1 MIWNIIDRRERLCG
15 FKCSLSLGL
24 VIALVGGLA
33 ACEKYDPIEGD
44 PERALLVEAD
54 ILYDGK
60 PLRLAMRTDCQVP
73 KAYMSSVPIQ
83 AYPDVVA
90 ASLPDGSVIAFS
102 GMTYICRAAR
112 MEAGRQIQALP
123 GGRRA
128 TDTDTILKGARA
140 LPPLTATWFSA
151 KVRPE
156 IFDEYLT
163 PTPTAG
169 RYRPVAFRYRQVTPS
184 IEEPTPQRVL
194 EETLPA
200 WRAMGPNERR
210 GARYC
215 GGKVESFPLTGFAS
229 KAGLL
234 SAGRGFAAYSYDNN
248 PHGRRFFPDIGPEG
262 SFEETGG
269 IERPGATAAAV
280 QLQERRARRERLKTF
295 VRGPNGW
302 SAESIQVIRNYRFGF
317 GESPPR
323 NVEIDGVTVP
333 VGRLFVVLQEKN
345 FVAGIGFGCLR
356 WPI

>member
-1 MIWNIIDRRERLCG
+1 MNGLGR
-15 FKCSLSLGL
+15 SLSLSL
-24 VIALVGGLA
+24 VVLLVGGLA
-33 ACEKYDPIEGD
+33 ACEKYDPIESD

-73 KAYMSSVPIQ
+73 KAYMSSIPIQ
-83 AYPDVVA
+83 AYPGVVA

-102 GMTYICRAAR
+102 GMTYICREAR

-123 GGRRA
+123 EVRRA
-128 TDTDTILKGARA
+128 TDADTVLKGARA

-151 KVRPE
+151 RIRPE

-163 PTPTAG
+163 PTPTVG

-184 IEEPTPQRVL
+184 IDEPTPQRVL
-194 EETLPA
+194 EKTLPA
-200 WRAMGPNERR
+200 WRAMEPNDGR

-215 GGKVESFPLTGFAS
+215 GGKVESFPLVGFDS

-234 SAGRGFAAYSYDNN
+234 SAGRGFAAYSYDDN
-248 PHGRRFFPDIGPEG
+248 PHGRQFFPDIGPVR

-269 IERPGATAAAV
+269 IDRPEATTAAV
-280 QLQERRARRERLKTF
+280 QLQERRVRRERLKTF

-317 GESPPR
+317 GEAPPAMSR
-323 NVEIDGVTVP
+323 SM
-333 VGRLFVVLQEKN
+333 
-345 FVAGIGFGCLR
+345 A
-356 WPI
+356 

>member
-1 MIWNIIDRRERLCG
+1 MIWNIIDRRERPYG
-15 FKCSLSLGL
+15 FKRSLSLVL
-24 VIALVGGLA
+24 AVLLAGGLA

-44 PERALLVEAD
+44 PERALLIEAD

-73 KAYMSSVPIQ
+73 RAYMSSIPIQ
-83 AYPDVVA
+83 AYPGVIA

-102 GMTYICRAAR
+102 GMTYICQEAR

-123 GGRRA
+123 EMRA
-128 TDTDTILKGARA
+128 TDTDNILKGART

-151 KVRPE
+151 RVRPE

-163 PTPTAG
+163 PTPTVG
-169 RYRPVAFRYRQVTPS
+169 RYRPVAFRYRQVTPTVD
-184 IEEPTPQRVL
+184 EPTPQRVL
-194 EETLPA
+194 EKTFPA
-200 WRAMGPNERR
+200 WRAMASNDGR
-210 GARYC
+210 GTRYC
-215 GGKVESFPLTGFAS
+215 GGRVERFPLVGFDA

-234 SAGRGFAAYSYDNN
+234 SAGQGYAAYSFDEN
-248 PHGRRFFPDIGPEG
+248 PNGGQFFPDIGPVR

-269 IERPGATAAAV
+269 IDRTGATAGATQV
-280 QLQERRARRERLKTF
+280 QERQARRERLMTF

-302 SAESIQVIRNYRFGF
+302 SAESIQVIRNYRFGS
-317 GESPPR
+317 GEAPPR
-323 NVEIDGVTVP
+323 DVEIDGVDVP
-333 VGRLFVVLQEKN
+333 VGRLFAVLQEKN